1 MHFDLRHHFIYNFN
15 NGTDGGGDD
24 SDDVPWYYGGVFTD
38 LVFVGAIV
46 AFVALC
52 LVIVVSEQFRIK
64 EMSLIILSITCCRF
78 CGISRRSCAGE

>member
-1 MHFDLRHHFIYNFN
+1 MLIIPRMHFPNDLRYHGIYNFN

-38 LVFVGAIV
+38 LVFVGAII

-52 LVIVVSEQFRIK
+52 LVIVV
-64 EMSLIILSITCCRF
+64 
-78 CGISRRSCAGE
+78 GE